1 MTAHSN
7 ALGAAE
13 VRTSSAPFA
22 HPLHPLRCGFSI
34 RPFGSSAIRHLL
46 IVLLAASFACGQV
59 AAPEDTPPERIR
71 YTVELKDAAQHLVH
85 VRIELPP
92 GVSQRDLQ
100 LPVWNATYMVR
111 DFAQYVNH
119 FKAELGPNRALT
131 VRQLTGSSWRIW
143 GAERGAVVEYDH
155 TLDMAGPF
163 GAQYNDHHAFF
174 NLAMVLM
181 YPVDARSTPVQVKF
195 VGAPKDWNLASPAAP
210 TAQAIGGTGMSIFA
224 ANYDRLVDS
233 PVELGTFHYKTFE
246 QGGAGYTVVVDAD
259 PSDYDLDAVAEVLR
273 KIVTAETAW
282 MNDRPYTHYT
292 FIYHFP
298 RGGGGGGMEHAYG
311 TAIDS
316 TASRVKADPSSIADV
331 SAHEFFHLWNVKRIR
346 PQSLEP
352 VDYAREQ
359 YTRALWFSEG
369 VTSTVGS
376 YALLRAGITD
386 ERRYLDSLG
395 RAIGQLMSAPA
406 HATMSPEESSLSTW
420 FDKYPNY
427 HAPDRSVSY
436 YTQGDVLGVLLDLQI
451 LDATNGQKGLR
462 DLFHQLNDQ
471 YAKNGRFFDDS
482 NGIRDAAEF
491 VAGRGFRAFFD
502 KYVSGTAEIPYDDF
516 FHTVG
521 LHLDKRSVAT
531 SDSGFTISRAPGAA
545 PGLIS
550 SVSTGS
556 TAEKAGLRAG
566 DVINEVDGAAFSQG
580 AQRALSQKKPGENVK
595 LKVTRNGRQQDI
607 AFALG
612 SRDEQQY
619 VLVDV
624 DNITDAQRTRR
635 AIWLGTQEPRP

>member
-1 MTAHSN
+1 MTVHRSFLRTAYRVSRIA
-7 ALGAAE
+7 ALALLVAA
-13 VRTSSAPFA
+13 P
-22 HPLHPLRCGFSI
+22 
-34 RPFGSSAIRHLL
+34 
-46 IVLLAASFACGQV
+46 LLAQV
-59 AAPEDTPPERIR
+59 AGPEDTPPERIR
-71 YTVELKDAAQHLVH
+71 YSVELKDATQHLVH

-100 LPVWNATYMVR
+100 LPVWNATYVVR

-119 FKAELGPNRALT
+119 FKAETGPTRPIAFK
-131 VRQLTGSSWRIW
+131 QLTGSSWRIW
-143 GAERGAVVEYDH
+143 GAERGAAVEYDE

-181 YPVDARSTPVQVKF
+181 YPADARSTPVQLRF
-195 VGAPKDWNLASPAAP
+195 IGAPREWNLASPAAP
-210 TAQAIGGTGMSIFA
+210 TAQAIGGSGMTIFA

-233 PVELGTFHYKTFE
+233 PVELGTFRYTTFE

-259 PSDYDLDAVAEVLR
+259 PADYDLDAIAGVLQ

-282 MNDRPYTHYT
+282 MNDRPFTHYT

-298 RGGGGGGMEHAYG
+298 RGAAGGGMEHAYG

-316 TASRVKADPSSIADV
+316 SASRVKPDPSSIADV

-352 VDYAREQ
+352 VDYTREQ
-359 YTRALWFSEG
+359 ASRALWFSEG

-376 YALLRAGITD
+376 YTVLRAGITD
-386 ERRYLDSLG
+386 ERRFLDSLG

-406 HATMSPEESSLSTW
+406 HATMSPEESSLTTW
-420 FDKYPNY
+420 FDKYANY

-436 YTQGDVLGVLLDLQI
+436 YTQGDVLGVLLDLSM

-462 DLFHQLNDQ
+462 DLFHYLNDQ
-471 YAKNGRFFDDS
+471 YAKRGRFFDDS
-482 NGIRDAAEF
+482 NGIRDAAEV
-491 VAGRGFRAFFD
+491 VAGRSFRDFFE
-502 KYVSGTAEIPYDDF
+502 KYVAGTTDIPYDDF
-516 FHTVG
+516 FRTVG
-521 LHLDKRSVAT
+521 LRLDKRSVSA

-545 PGLIS
+545 PGLVS

-556 TAEKAGLRAG
+556 AAEKAGLRAG
-566 DVINEVDGAAFSQG
+566 DIVTEVDGASFSQG
-580 AQRALSQKKPGENVK
+580 NQRALSQKKPGDNVK
-595 LKVTRNGRQQDI
+595 LKITRNGRQQDI

-612 SRDEQQY
+612 SREEQQY
-619 VLVDV
+619 VLTDV
-624 DNITDAQRTRR
+624 DNITDAQRARR